1 MSSFV
6 KMSIYDT
13 FENFINKASLEA
25 LLVAFANAKPCTK
38 PVVGF
43 VIESS
48 YKSSK
53 YSPKELT
60 EDIYQLNN
68 QLLSDFIG
76 LSVQLNGTK
85 HQYFIQSELSCDD
98 FFFKVYQQIQIKRFE
113 NSISD
118 NDFSKLIILSFFA
131 LRGSPDFKLNFYSLD
146 LPRQIVS
153 ANYLDNLFK
162 LLTNLSD
169 LRQLNLNFRELQEQ
183 FVTGENER
191 NTQFR
196 INLRYFYDHF
206 VNDLSKINIFKSEI
220 LTHNSNLILA
230 KSVAQESKT
239 FVERLFFYRNNILNK
254 TKTQNEIEQLRKN
267 LGFIYDE
274 VIDEK
279 ITRNQGI
286 VQYVRAYFPDEC
298 ACCKNHYPIESRT
311 FKYRNSERW
320 YLEIH
325 HIISFSADRTL
336 DQIDNLVKLC
346 PTCHRALTKNRA
358 DEAYQKSLI
367 SEIFINNPKAKE
379 FCLNLTSDDN
389 CIQFVYDRLR

>member
-1 MSSFV
+1 MLSHNIDFESFV
-6 KMSIYDT
+6 K
-13 FENFINKASLEA
+13 NAGLKA
-25 LLVAFANAKPCTK
+25 LLVTFANAKPCTK
-38 PVVGF
+38 PFIGF

-48 YKSSK
+48 YKNSV
-53 YSPKELT
+53 YSPTELT
-60 EDIYQLNN
+60 KDIYQVNN
-68 QLLSDFIG
+68 QLLSDFTG
-76 LSVQLNGTK
+76 LDFQLNSTK
-85 HQYFIQSELSCDD
+85 HQYFIKSELSCDD
-98 FFFKVYQQIQIKRFE
+98 FFSKIYQQIQRKRIE
-113 NSISD
+113 SNVSD
-118 NDFSKLIILSFFA
+118 NEFSKLIILSFFA

-153 ANYLDNLFK
+153 TNYLDNLFK

-196 INLRYFYDHF
+196 INLRYFYENF
-206 VNDLSKINIFKSEI
+206 SNDLAKINLFKSEI
-220 LTHNSNLILA
+220 LTHNTDLILT
-230 KSVAQESKT
+230 KNTAQESKT
-239 FVERLFFYRNNILNK
+239 FVERLFFYRDNILNK

-279 ITRNQGI
+279 VSRNQGI

-298 ACCKNHYPIESRT
+298 ACCKNKYPIENRT

-358 DEAYQKSLI
+358 DEEYQKSLI
-367 SEIFINNPKAKE
+367 TEIFVNNPKAKE
-379 FCLNLTSDDN
+379 FCLNLTDENN
-389 CIQFVYDRLR
+389 CVQFVYDRLR

>member
-1 MSSFV
+1 MRKTYMKFDVFLKKSS
-6 KMSIYDT
+6 
-13 FENFINKASLEA
+13 INA
-25 LLVAFANAKPCTK
+25 LLVAFANAKPITK
-38 PVVGF
+38 PMIGF

-53 YSPKELT
+53 YSHQELT
-60 EDIYQLNN
+60 DDIYQLNN
-68 QLLSDFIG
+68 QLLSDFTG
-76 LSVQLNGTK
+76 LDFQLNSTK
-85 HQYFIQSELSCDD
+85 HQYFIDSDLSCDD
-98 FFFKVYQQIQIKRFE
+98 FFSNIYKQIQKKRIE
-113 NSISD
+113 DNISD
-118 NDFSKLIILSFFA
+118 NAFSRLIILSFFA

-146 LPRQIVS
+146 LPRKIVS
-153 ANYLDNLFK
+153 TNYLDNLFK
-162 LLTNLSD
+162 LLTNLND

-183 FVTGENER
+183 FIKGENER

-196 INLRYFYDHF
+196 INLRYFYDNF
-206 VNDLSKINIFKSEI
+206 VNDLSKINAFKSEI
-220 LTHNSNLILA
+220 LIYNADLILT
-230 KSVAQESKT
+230 KSIAQESKT
-239 FVERLFFYRNNILNK
+239 FVDRLFFYRDNVLNK

-298 ACCKNHYPIESRT
+298 ACCKNYYPIENRT

-325 HIISFSADRTL
+325 HIVSFSADRTL

-358 DEAYQKSLI
+358 DEDYQKSLI
-367 SEIFINNPKAKE
+367 GEIFINNPKAKE
-379 FCLNLTSDDN
+379 FCLNLTSDEN